1 MDDEIDGGPQ
11 QDVAVRDRVLGA
23 QLMADTFSTITRRRL
38 RVLAY
43 HGVDRP
49 DRFAVQMTWLS
60 ARWHPVTLEDV
71 AAATAGV
78 AQLPDRAV
86 WVTFDDGHPEVVE
99 VAQPVLD
106 RCGIRATMFVCPAL
120 IDTDEPFWWDVVA
133 DAAKFP
139 PDQVPSDGWAPFER
153 SVAGLKR
160 LPDDARRRAVEQA
173 RAWVTAAR
181 GTVPARRQIRT
192 DELEAWVAGGHSVGN
207 HTWDHP
213 CLDTCNAEEQ
223 TRQVVQADEWLTKF
237 GIRGP
242 KAFAYPNGNWVGH
255 VANVVR
261 SLGYQVGVVFDHRLA
276 RAHGPSLR
284 MSRLRVSGSAPLARF
299 RAIVSG
305 LHPAVFSVVRR
316 GD

>member
-1 MDDEIDGGPQ
+1 MDDEIDGGAQRRVPL
-11 QDVAVRDRVLGA
+11 RDRVLGA
-23 QLMADTFSTITRRRL
+23 PLMADTFSTITRRRL

-43 HGVDRP
+43 HGVDRL
-49 DRFAVQMTWLS
+49 DRFAAQMTWLS

-71 AAATAGV
+71 AATIAGD
-78 AQLPDRAV
+78 AQLPVRAV
-86 WVTFDDGHPEVVE
+86 WVTFDDGHPDVVE
-99 VAQPVLD
+99 TAQPVLD

-133 DAAKFP
+133 EAAKFR
-139 PDQVPSDGWAPFER
+139 PDEVARDGLSPLER
-153 SVAGLKR
+153 TVSELKR

-181 GTVPARRQIRT
+181 GGAPASRQIRT
-192 DELEAWVAGGHSVGN
+192 DELEAWIAGGHSVGN

-223 TRQVVQADEWLTKF
+223 ARQVVQADEWLTKF

-276 RAHGPSLR
+276 RVHGPSLQ
-284 MSRLRVSGSAPLARF
+284 MSRLRVSSGASLARF